1 MKRTKRDLFYKT
13 RRSLTA
19 KYSLLIIL
27 FLMLFIII
35 LFSFVYFWFLSAER
49 SELRD
54 RVRHEAELVEEFFLQ
69 DPNHHPGE
77 RNDNQEFVTTDSDPL
92 FYYVLD
98 TRGELVLNNE
108 QLPLLKTAFIN
119 FIKNWKPEKE
129 ELRKEEF
136 ILDRKLFIKNEKN
149 KDNRRFSTY
158 IPKDPELQILMIA
171 RPIYDHDQ
179 LVGYLYIGENI
190 TDLLQLLKRLF
201 IILAFSA
208 LIFSFIAFAFSRV
221 MSNRA
226 MVPIERAFKRQQEFV
241 ADASHELRTPLSVM
255 LSSLDILE
263 MEDEEKNEIS
273 AKMVGNL
280 KDEVKRMSGLVG
292 DLLTLARSDSD
303 DPNISFE
310 DFNLRPIA
318 ERTIHTFEGHAA
330 SKNIQ
335 LELDIS
341 TAITIFG
348 NKDRITQLLYI
359 LLDNAIKYSK
369 ESGSVTLSITMEKNL
384 VTISVKDNGIGID
397 EKNLTHIFER
407 FYRVD
412 KARTRQQGGHGLGL
426 SIAKWIVDIHGGR
439 ISVESKIGE
448 GSTFIVKIPSKTM

>member
-1 MKRTKRDLFYKT
+1 
-13 RRSLTA
+13 
-19 KYSLLIIL
+19 
-27 FLMLFIII
+27 
-35 LFSFVYFWFLSAER
+35 
-49 SELRD
+49 
-54 RVRHEAELVEEFFLQ
+54 
-69 DPNHHPGE
+69 
-77 RNDNQEFVTTDSDPL
+77 
-92 FYYVLD
+92 
-98 TRGELVLNNE
+98 
-108 QLPLLKTAFIN
+108 
-119 FIKNWKPEKE
+119 
-129 ELRKEEF
+129 
-136 ILDRKLFIKNEKN
+136 
-149 KDNRRFSTY
+149 
-158 IPKDPELQILMIA
+158 MIA

-208 LIFSFIAFAFSRV
+208 LIFSIIAFAFSRV

-273 AKMVGNL
+273 AKMVANL
-280 KDEVKRMSGLVG
+280 KEEVKRMTGLVG

-310 DFNLRPIA
+310 VFDLRPIA

-335 LELDIS
+335 LGLDIS

-369 ESGSVTLSITMEKNL
+369 ESGSVTLSITMEKNM

-397 EKNLTHIFER
+397 EKDLTHIFER

-426 SIAKWIVDIHGGR
+426 SIAKWIVDIHDGR

-448 GSTFIVKIPSKTM
+448 GSIFIVKIPSKTM